1 MQFAALYSRDVPLQ
15 RDFSLEELHC
25 YNLPYGALGFISH
38 VLTYYTIVCICY
50 GRKPLWPFKKLHNT
64 KFDLVLGAVGIALC
78 IIMSIF
84 TIVNCKTTW
93 QLLVIAIWKMS
104 MSLLNGATALHVA
117 IMLFNDPQR
126 DVVKTKN
133 AAWWVLLCK
142 SPSHFPAY
150 LLSDILVDIPGMLAG
165 MIGLMN
171 LIVRVAGETPE
182 LLYLTIAFYCT
193 VGAGLIVG
201 AVSGIYVCLYPKG
214 GGVPHK
220 IFGIGF
226 LGTIAGFIALSA
238 FYSDWSL
245 GIMLDNILG
254 TPSGDNSGFYWT
266 YFIAKRF
273 TMFSL

>member
-1 MQFAALYSRDVPLQ
+1 MSVFAALYSRDVPLQ

-64 KFDLVLGAVGIALC
+64 KFDLILGAVGIALC

-84 TIVNCKTTW
+84 TIVNCKNTW

-126 DVVKTKN
+126 NVVKTKN
-133 AAWWVLLCK
+133 AAWWVLL
-142 SPSHFPAY
+142 Y
-150 LLSDILVDIPGMLAG
+150 IPGMLAG

-182 LLYLTIAFYCT
+182 LLNLTIAFYCT

-201 AVSGIYVCLYPKG
+201 AVSGIYICLYPKG
-214 GGVPHK
+214 AVPHK
-220 IFGIGF
+220 IFGVGF